1 MTMRPRLLPKWG
13 GLPAR
18 VASSAP
24 LLALLLIA
32 QETSQH
38 KPDFAADIQ
47 PILAANCY
55 SCHGP
60 KVQMARLRLDG
71 KKAAFAGGQSG
82 EVIKPGNATGSVLYQ
97 RVAGIGDQPRMP
109 MGGKP
114 LPPEKIALIRD
125 WINQGANWPDNVGA
139 ASAELKKH
147 WAFVAPVRPAVPTVR
162 DGHAARNSIDNF
174 ILARLDRESI
184 APSPEADRVTLLR
197 RLSLDLIGLPPTID
211 EINAFIADRSPNAY
225 EKQVDRLLASPHYG
239 ERWGRIWLDAARYAD
254 SNGFE
259 KDAPRSV
266 WFYRD
271 WVIRALNKDLPYN
284 QFIIDQIAGDLLPN
298 ATQDQMVATG
308 FLRNS
313 MLNEEGGV
321 DPEQFRMEAMFDR
334 MDAIGKGIL
343 GITIQCAQCHN
354 HKYDPL
360 TQEEYYRMFAFLNDT
375 HEGSVVVYT
384 PQELSKRAEI
394 LRRTGEIENQLRH
407 AVPDWQ
413 KQMAQWEAGVAN
425 NQPAWTVIRPE
436 VDDISTGGSKYL
448 PQPDGSFL
456 AQGFAP
462 VFHRVKFIAKTDVQN
477 ITALRLEVMTDPNLP
492 CGGPG
497 RAINGLAVLT
507 EFEAEGAPADDPKK
521 ITKIKFVKATS
532 DFNPPAAPLPSRYQ
546 SKSGVLKMG
555 GPADFAIDGK
565 QDTGWSTD
573 AGPGLRNQSRKAV
586 FVAEQPI
593 GFPQGTI
600 LNIYLKQ
607 FHGNEDSD
615 DNGQD
620 SLGRMRLSFTTAP
633 DAVADPLPQSVRD
646 VLAIPAAERS
656 PAQVRTVFSYWRT
669 TVPEWKQAN
678 EEIAALWREHPEG
691 TSQLVLKEREHLR
704 ETHIL
709 KRGDFLQPD
718 RVVQPGVPA
727 FLHPLPPGAPP
738 NRLTFA
744 KWLVDPKSPT
754 TARSIVNRVWQS
766 YFGTGIVATSEN
778 FGTQCEAPSHP
789 ELLDWLAVQ
798 FMDDGWSLKKL
809 HRLIVTSATYRQSSK
824 VTPELEAKDPAN
836 RLLARGPRF
845 RVDAEAVRDI
855 ALEASGLLNPAIG
868 GPSVHPPAPAFL
880 FVPPASY
887 APKTW
892 IESKGSDRYRRALYT
907 FRFRS
912 TPYPMLQAFDAP
924 NGDSSCVRRARSDT
938 PLQAL
943 TTLNEPVFV
952 DSARALALRTLREGG
967 RTESDRL
974 AYAFRLC
981 VARTPTPVEKDLLLG
996 LLHKQDERLTTGW
1009 LSARELTGFSVSD
1022 KSPLPPGST
1031 PNDWAAWTVVSRVLL
1046 NLDETIT
1053 KE

>member
-1 MTMRPRLLPKWG
+1 MF
-13 GLPAR
+13 
-18 VASSAP
+18 
-24 LLALLLIA
+24 A
-32 QETSQH
+32 QE
-38 KPDFAADIQ
+38 KPDAAHVPDFTRDIQ
-47 PILAANCY
+47 PILAASCY
-55 SCHGP
+55 NCHGP
-60 KVQMARLRLDG
+60 KMQMARLRLDA
-71 KKAAFAGGQSG
+71 KQTAFEGGQSG
-82 EVIKPGNATGSVLYQ
+82 KAIKPGDAAGSILYQ
-97 RVAGIGDQPRMP
+97 RIAGAGDQARMP

-114 LPPEKIALIRD
+114 LPPDKIALIRD
-125 WINQGANWPDNVGA
+125 WIDHGASWPDSLGA
-139 ASAELKKH
+139 TVAEVKKH
-147 WAFVAPVRPAVPTVR
+147 WAFVAPVRP
-162 DGHAARNSIDNF
+162 SIPSVSKPGWVHNPVDDF
-174 ILARLDRESI
+174 ILARLDRESL

-211 EINAFIADRSPNAY
+211 EINRFVADRSPNAY
-225 EKQVDRLLASPHYG
+225 EKQVERLLASPHYG

-254 SNGFE
+254 SNGYE
-259 KDAPRSV
+259 KDAPRGV

-271 WVIRALNKDLPYN
+271 WVIRALNQDLAYN

-298 ATQDQMVATG
+298 ATQDQVVATG

-360 TQEEYYRMFAFLNDT
+360 KQEEYYQMFAFLNDT
-375 HEGSVVVYT
+375 HEGSAVVYT
-384 PQELSKRAEI
+384 PGELMKRAEI
-394 LRRTGEIENQLRH
+394 LRRTSEIEDQLRH
-407 AVPDWQ
+407 SHPDWR
-413 KQMAQWEAGVAN
+413 KQMAQWEASIAH
-425 NQPAWTVIRPE
+425 NQPEWTVMRPE
-436 VDDISTGGSKYL
+436 VDDISTGGSRYL

-462 VFHRVKFIAKTDVQN
+462 AFHRVKFIAKTDVPN
-477 ITALRLEVMTDPNLP
+477 ITALRLEVMTDLDLP

-497 RAINGLAVLT
+497 RAVNGLAVLT
-507 EFEAEGAPADDPKK
+507 EFEAEAAPADDTKNL
-521 ITKIKFVKATS
+521 TKIRFVKATA
-532 DFNPPAAPLPSRYQ
+532 DFNPAPGPLPARFQ
-546 SKSGVLKMG
+546 SKKSGVVKIG
-555 GPADFAIDGK
+555 GPVEFAIDGK

-573 AGPGLRNQSRKAV
+573 AGSGLRNQSRKAV
-586 FVAEQPI
+586 FVAEKPI
-593 GFPQGTI
+593 GYPQGTI

-607 FHGNEDSD
+607 FHGNEESD
-615 DNGQD
+615 DNGQN
-620 SLGRMRLSFTTAP
+620 SLGRVRLSFTTAP
-633 DAVADPLPQSVRD
+633 DAVADPVPQNVRD
-646 VLAIPAAERS
+646 ILATPAGERS
-656 PAQVRTVFSYWRT
+656 PAQVRAVFSYWRT
-669 TVPEWKQAN
+669 TVPEWKPAN
-678 EEIAALWREHPEG
+678 DQIAAIWHEHPEG

-727 FLHPLPPGAPP
+727 FLHPLPAGAPP

-744 KWLVDPKSPT
+744 KWLVDRKSPT

-778 FGTQCEAPSHP
+778 FGTQCETPSDP

-798 FMDDGWSLKKL
+798 FMDDGWSLKNL
-809 HRLIVTSATYRQSSK
+809 HRLIVTSATYRQSSNA
-824 VTPELEAKDPAN
+824 TPELIAKDPAN

-845 RVDAEAVRDI
+845 RVDAEIVRDA

-880 FVPPASY
+880 FLPPASY
-887 APKTW
+887 ATKSW
-892 IESKGSDRYRRALYT
+892 IEDNGSDRYRRALYT

-924 NGDSSCVRRARSDT
+924 NGDSSCVRRARSNT

-943 TTLNEPVFV
+943 TTLNEPLFV
-952 DSARALALRTLREGG
+952 ESARALAMRTLREGG
-967 RTESDRL
+967 QTDADRL
-974 AYAFRLC
+974 SYAFRLC
-981 VARTPTPVEKDLLLG
+981 VARTPTPAEKDVLLE
-996 LLHKQDERLTTGW
+996 LLHKQEQRLATGW
-1009 LSARELTGFSVSD
+1009 LSARDLTGFGVSD
-1022 KSPLPPGST
+1022 KSPLPPDFN
-1031 PNDWAAWTVVSRVLL
+1031 PNNWAAWTIVSRVLL

>member
-1 MTMRPRLLPKWG
+1 MMMRRTLLQWG
-13 GLPAR
+13 KLIACVGLS
-18 VASSAP
+18 VP
-24 LLALLLIA
+24 LLTPQSA
-32 QETSQH
+32 
-38 KPDFAADIQ
+38 PDFARDIQ
-47 PILAANCY
+47 PVLAANCY
-55 SCHGP
+55 NCHGP
-60 KVQMARLRLDG
+60 KMQMARLRLDV
-71 KKAAFAGGQSG
+71 KQTAFIGGQSG
-82 EVIKPGNATGSVLYQ
+82 KVIKPGDAAGSILFQ
-97 RVAGIGDQPRMP
+97 RIAGIGDQARMP

-114 LPPEKIALIRD
+114 LSPETIALIRD
-125 WINQGANWPDNVGA
+125 WINHGANWPESVGTA
-139 ASAELKKH
+139 IAEVKKH
-147 WAFVAPVRPAVPTVR
+147 WAFVAPVRSAIPAVSKPDAVR
-162 DGHAARNSIDNF
+162 NPIDNF
-174 ILARLDRESI
+174 ILARLDRESL
-184 APSPEADRVTLLR
+184 ALSPEADRVTLLR
-197 RLSLDLIGLPPTID
+197 RLSLDLIGLPPTVD
-211 EINAFIADRSPNAY
+211 EVNSFLADRSPNAY
-225 EKQVDRLLASPHYG
+225 EKQVERLLASPHYG

-271 WVIRALNKDLPYN
+271 WVIRALNNDLPYN
-284 QFIIDQIAGDLLPN
+284 KFIIDQIAGDLLPG
-298 ATQDQMVATG
+298 ATQDQVVATG

-334 MDAIGKGIL
+334 MDAIGKGVL

-384 PQELSKRAEI
+384 PGELMKRADI
-394 LRRTGEIENQLRH
+394 LRRTAEAEDRLRH
-407 AVPDWQ
+407 EHPDWQ
-413 KQMAQWEAGVAN
+413 KQMEHWEASVAHD
-425 NQPAWTVIRPE
+425 QPQWTVLRPE

-462 VFHRVKFIAKTDVQN
+462 ASHRVKFIAKTDVQN
-477 ITALRLEVMTDPNLP
+477 ITAFRLEVLADPDLP

-507 EFEAEGAPADDPKK
+507 EFEAEAAPADDPAKA
-521 ITKIKFVKATS
+521 TKIKFIKATS
-532 DFNPPAAPLPSRYQ
+532 DFNPPAAPLPAYYQ

-555 GPADFAIDGK
+555 GPVDFAIDGK
-565 QDTGWSTD
+565 QETGWSTD

-586 FVAEQPI
+586 FVAEKPI
-593 GFPQGTI
+593 GFPSGTI

-607 FHGNEDSD
+607 FHGNEDRD
-615 DNGQD
+615 DNGQN

-633 DAVADPLPQSVRD
+633 DAVADPLPQNVRD
-646 VLAIPAAERS
+646 ILAIPANKRS
-656 PAQVRTVFSYWRT
+656 SALVRAIFSYWRT

-678 EEIAALWREHPEG
+678 DEIAVLWREHPEG
-691 TSQLVLKEREHLR
+691 TSQLVLKEREQAR

-727 FLHPLPPGAPP
+727 FLNPLPDGAPP
-738 NRLTFA
+738 NRVTFA

-754 TARSIVNRVWQS
+754 TARSIVNRVWQA
-766 YFGTGIVATSEN
+766 YFGTGIVSTSEN
-778 FGTQCEAPSHP
+778 FGTQCDPPSHP

-809 HRLIVTSATYRQSSK
+809 HRLIVTSATYRQSSR
-824 VTPELEAKDPAN
+824 VTPELLAKDPAN

-845 RVDAEAVRDI
+845 RVGAEIVRDI
-855 ALEASGLLNPAIG
+855 ALEASGLLNPAVG

-887 APKTW
+887 APKSW
-892 IESKGSDRYRRALYT
+892 PEAQGADRYRRALYT

-924 NGDSSCVRRARSDT
+924 NGDASCVRRTRSNT

-943 TTLNEPVFV
+943 TTLNEPLFV

-967 RTESDRL
+967 QTEADRL

-981 VARTPTPVEKDLLLG
+981 VSRVPTREERDVLLG
-996 LLHKQDERLTTGW
+996 LLHKQDSRLANGW
-1009 LSARELTGFSVSD
+1009 LSARDLTGFGVAD
-1022 KSPLPPGST
+1022 KSPLPPGVT
-1031 PNDWAAWTVVSRVLL
+1031 PNDWAAWTVLSRVLL